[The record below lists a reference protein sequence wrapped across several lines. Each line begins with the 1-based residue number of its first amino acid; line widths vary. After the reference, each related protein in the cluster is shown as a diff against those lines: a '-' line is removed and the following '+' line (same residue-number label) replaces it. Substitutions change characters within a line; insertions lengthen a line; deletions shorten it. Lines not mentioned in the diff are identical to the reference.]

1 MVRLFLCINRLE
13 VLNLVKTV
21 LKSMIGE
28 ALIGSGPEIAHI
40 DLIIGPRGGPVEAA
54 FMNSLAMPRQGHTPL
69 LAVLEPNLQPKPVTL
84 LVNNITFS

>member
-1 MVRLFLCINRLE
+1 
-13 VLNLVKTV
+13 
-21 LKSMIGE
+21 MIGE

-84 LVNNITFS
+84 LVSMSTYL